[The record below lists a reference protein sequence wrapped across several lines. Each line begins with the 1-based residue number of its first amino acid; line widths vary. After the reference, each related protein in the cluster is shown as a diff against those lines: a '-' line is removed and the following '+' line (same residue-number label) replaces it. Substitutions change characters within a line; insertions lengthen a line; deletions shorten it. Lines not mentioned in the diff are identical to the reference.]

1 MFTGII
7 EGIGALER
15 LEPEAE
21 GGARLMVR
29 LPENL
34 PREEFALGDSVSVN
48 GVCLTVAEI
57 FSEGLLG
64 FEAVLETMRRT
75 NLGDLRAGDRVNL
88 ERALL
93 PTTRMGGH
101 LVQGHV
107 DTTARII
114 AVEPEGN
121 GRVFRYQMEEPAYLR
136 YVVSKGSIAVD
147 GVSLTV
153 VEVDSA
159 GFSVWIVPFTWEHTN
174 FGARRVG
181 DRVNIETDILARYLE
196 KWAKMGSEAGTIGV
210 YGDEFVSS

>member
-7 EGIGALER
+7 EGVGALEQ
-15 LEPEAE
+15 LESQTE
-21 GGARLMVR
+21 GGARLKVR
-29 LPENL
+29 LPESL
-34 PREEFALGDSVSVN
+34 PREQFALGDSVSVN
-48 GVCLTVAEI
+48 GVCLTVTKI
-57 FSEGLLG
+57 LPEGLLG

-75 NLGDLRAGDRVNL
+75 NLGDLRAGDLVNM
-88 ERALL
+88 ERAML

-101 LVQGHV
+101 IVQGHV

-121 GRVFRYQMEEPAYLR
+121 GRVFRYKMEEPAYLR

-153 VEVDSA
+153 AEVDSA
-159 GFSVWIVPFTWEHTN
+159 GFSVWIVPFTREHTN

-181 DRVNIETDILARYLE
+181 ERVNIETDILARYLE
-196 KWAKMGSEAGTIGV
+196 KWARMGSEAGTIGD
-210 YGDEFVSS
+210 YGE

>member
-7 EGIGALER
+7 EGVGALEQ
-15 LEPEAE
+15 LESQTE
-21 GGARLMVR
+21 GGARLKVR
-29 LPENL
+29 LPESL
-34 PREEFALGDSVSVN
+34 PREQFALGDSVSVN

-57 FSEGLLG
+57 FPQGLLG

-75 NLGDLRAGDRVNL
+75 NFGDLRAGDLVNL

-101 LVQGHV
+101 IVQGHV

-121 GRVFRYQMEEPAYLR
+121 GHVFRYQMEEPAYLR
-136 YVVSKGSIAVD
+136 YVVSKGSVAVD

-153 VEVDSA
+153 AEVDSA

-174 FGARRVG
+174 FGVRRVG
-181 DRVNIETDILARYLE
+181 ERVNIETDILARYLE
-196 KWAKMGSEAGTIGV
+196 KWARMGSEAGTISD
-210 YGDEFVSS
+210 YGE